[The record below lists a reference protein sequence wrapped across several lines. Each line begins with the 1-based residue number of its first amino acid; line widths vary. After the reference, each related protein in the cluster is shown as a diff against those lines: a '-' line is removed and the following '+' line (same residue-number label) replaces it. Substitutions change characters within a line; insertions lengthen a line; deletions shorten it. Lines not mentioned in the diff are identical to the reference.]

1 MSKERSYNNTVM
13 KDKTQKDYV
22 ITVRI
27 IFLIFCFTFGS
38 NCSVFPL
45 GSEQLLNIYNV
56 ADVPNPRNE
65 SVFNWVSNPNQILD
79 QSCVEK
85 VNKMLAQL
93 EDSLNIE
100 VAVVA
105 LPSIGEDTP
114 TEFAHKLFEH
124 WGIGKKADDN
134 GLLILL
140 VLDQRKVTFETG
152 YGLEGVLPD
161 ALCFRIQQKAMVPWF
176 KEGNFDEGM
185 VQGVQAVTLT
195 LYGSD
200 YESASQDTWDI
211 YKEKFWN
218 FLIDLPLISHPIFWI
233 VLILL
238 NVIVGF
244 VMANRARPKNNSA
257 SAAIHV
263 LTHYSPL
270 GCGCLILFFP
280 IWPALFVVSL
290 WYKYYQYRRVVLQSK
305 TCESCK
311 AVALQLLPD
320 ELAEPLLSTSERME
334 NQLKS
339 AIHRIY
345 RCNSCEWILRYNS
358 AVTSEYSRCDQ
369 CHTIACKQVGP
380 WKTIK
385 EATYSD
391 SGFEVADYVC
401 QMCGDK
407 KLVKQTIPQKVQ
419 SSSSDISSNSSG
431 HVRSSGGSSSGSFG
445 GGRSGGG
452 GATSSF

>member
-1 MSKERSYNNTVM
+1 M
-13 KDKTQKDYV
+13 KDKTQIDCG

-27 IFLIFCFTFGS
+27 IFLIFCYTFGS
-38 NCSVFPL
+38 NSSVFSLEP
-45 GSEQLLNIYNV
+45 EQLLSTYSV
-56 ADVPNPRNE
+56 KDVPNPRNE
-65 SVFNWVSNPNQILD
+65 SVFNWVCNPNHILD
-79 QSCVEK
+79 ESSVEK
-85 VNKMLAQL
+85 VNKMLSQL
-93 EDSLNIE
+93 EDSLSIE

-124 WGIGKKADDN
+124 WGIGKKMDDN

-161 ALCFRIQQKAMVPWF
+161 AICFRIQQNAMVPWF
-176 KEGNFDEGM
+176 KEGDFNEGM

-200 YESASQDTWDI
+200 YESASQDTWSSH
-211 YKEKFWN
+211 WN
-218 FLIDLPLISHPIFWI
+218 VLGQEIPLALLLIFGF

-244 VMANRARPKNNSA
+244 VMANGARPKNNTA

-263 LTHYSPL
+263 LTHYRPL

-280 IWPALFVVSL
+280 IWPALIVVSL
-290 WYKYYQYRRVVLQSK
+290 WYKYCQYQRVVLQSK
-305 TCESCK
+305 TCDSCK

-320 ELAEPLLSTSERME
+320 ELAEPLFSDSERME

-345 RCNSCEWILRYNS
+345 RCNSCESTLRYNS
-358 AVTSEYSRCDQ
+358 AVASEYRMCNQ
-369 CHTIACKQVGP
+369 CHTIACKQVGE
-380 WKTIK
+380 WITVK
-385 EATYSD
+385 EPTYSD
-391 SGFEVADYVC
+391 NGLEVADYVC
-401 QMCGDK
+401 QMCGNK
-407 KLVKQTIPQKVQ
+407 KQARQAIPRKVRST
-419 SSSSDISSNSSG
+419 SSSSDG
-431 HVRSSGGSSSGSFG
+431 HGSSSGGSSSGGSFG

>member
-1 MSKERSYNNTVM
+1 M

-27 IFLIFCFTFGS
+27 IFLIFCCTFGS

-45 GSEQLLNIYNV
+45 GFEQLLNIYNV

-93 EDSLNIE
+93 EDSLSIE

-105 LPSIGEDTP
+105 LPSIGENTP

-124 WGIGKKADDN
+124 WGVGKKADDN

-140 VLDQRKVTFETG
+140 VLDQRTVTFETG

-200 YESASQDTWDI
+200 YESASQDTWGIHWERIGETFRDFLTDI
-211 YKEKFWN
+211 PFILY
-218 FLIDLPLISHPIFWI
+218 LIFWI

-244 VMANRARPKNNSA
+244 VMANGARPKNNSA
-257 SAAIHV
+257 AAAIHV
-263 LTHYSPL
+263 LTHYKPF

-280 IWPALFVVSL
+280 IWPALFIVSL
-290 WYKYYQYRRVVLQSK
+290 WYKYCQYRRVILQSE
-305 TCESCK
+305 TCDSCK
-311 AVALQLLPD
+311 AVALQLLSD

-345 RCNSCEWILRYNS
+345 RCSSCEWTLRYNS
-358 AVTSEYSRCDQ
+358 TVTSEYRMCNQ
-369 CHTIACKQVGP
+369 CHTIARKQVGS

-385 EATYSD
+385 EPTYSD
-391 SGFEVADYVC
+391 NGLEVADYVC

-407 KLVKQTIPQKVQ
+407 KQAKQTIPRKVR
-419 SSSSDISSNSSG
+419 SSSSSSG
-431 HVRSSGGSSSGSFG
+431 GHSHSSGGSRSGSFG

>member
-1 MSKERSYNNTVM
+1 M
-13 KDKTQKDYV
+13 KDKTQKSNGLTIRVLFLVFCYV
-22 ITVRI
+22 I
-27 IFLIFCFTFGS
+27 GS
-38 NCSVFPL
+38 NPFVSA
-45 GSEQLLNIYNV
+45 SEPERLLSTYRV

-65 SVFNWVSNPNQILD
+65 STFNWVCNPDHILD
-79 QSCVEK
+79 ENSVQK
-85 VNKMLAQL
+85 VNNMLSQL
-93 EDSLNIE
+93 EDSLSIE

-161 ALCFRIQQKAMVPWF
+161 AICFRIQQKAMVPWF
-176 KEGNFDEGM
+176 KKGDFNEGM
-185 VQGVQAVTLT
+185 VQGVEAVTLT

-200 YESASQDTWDI
+200 YESASQNTWSSYWEEIVEVFRDFWADI
-211 YKEKFWN
+211 PLVPQ
-218 FLIDLPLISHPIFWI
+218 LIFGF

-238 NVIVGF
+238 NVIVGI
-244 VMANRARPKNNSA
+244 VKVNGARPKNNTA

-263 LTHYSPL
+263 LTHYRPL
-270 GCGCLILFFP
+270 GCGCFILFFP
-280 IWPALFVVSL
+280 VWPALVVVSL
-290 WYKYYQYRRVVLQSK
+290 WYKYCQYRRVVLQSK
-305 TCESCK
+305 TCDSCK

-320 ELAEPLLSTSERME
+320 ELAEPLFSASERME
-334 NQLKS
+334 NHLKS

-345 RCNSCEWILRYNS
+345 RCNSCEWTLRFNS
-358 AVTSEYSRCDQ
+358 AVTSEYKMCNQ
-369 CHTIACKQVGP
+369 CHTIARKQVGP
-380 WKTIK
+380 WVTIK
-385 EATYSD
+385 EPTYTD
-391 SGFEVADYVC
+391 NGLEVADYVC

-407 KLVKQTIPQKVQ
+407 KQAKQMIARKVRNT
-419 SSSSDISSNSSG
+419 SSTS
-431 HVRSSGGSSSGSFG
+431 SSGGHGRSGGGSRRGSFG

>member
-1 MSKERSYNNTVM
+1 M
-13 KDKTQKDYV
+13 KDNTQKGYV

-27 IFLIFCFTFGS
+27 IFLIFCCIFGS
-38 NCSVFPL
+38 NFSAFPL
-45 GSEQLLNIYNV
+45 ESEQLLNTYNV
-56 ADVPNPRNE
+56 EDVPNPRNE
-65 SVFNWVSNPNQILD
+65 SVFNWVSNPNHILE
-79 QSCVEK
+79 QSSVEK
-85 VNKMLAQL
+85 VNRMLSQL
-93 EDSLNIE
+93 EDSLSIE

-105 LPSIGEDTP
+105 LPSIGEETT

-124 WGIGKKADDN
+124 WGIGKMADDN

-176 KEGNFDEGM
+176 KNGDFDEGM

-200 YESASQDTWDI
+200 YESASQDSWRSYWEDLSEIFRDLLTG
-211 YKEKFWN
+211 
-218 FLIDLPLISHPIFWI
+218 LPLIPLLIFWI

-238 NVIVGF
+238 NVIAGF
-244 VMANRARPKNNSA
+244 VMVNGAYPKNNSA

-263 LTHYSPL
+263 LTHYRPL
-270 GCGCLILFFP
+270 GSGCLILFFP
-280 IWPALFVVSL
+280 IWPALFVVSI
-290 WYKYYQYRRVVLQSK
+290 WYKYWQFRRVVLQSK
-305 TCESCK
+305 TCDSCK

-320 ELAEPLLSTSERME
+320 ELVEPLLSNSERME
-334 NQLKS
+334 VQLKS

-345 RCNSCEWILRYNS
+345 RCNSCEWTLRYNS
-358 AVTSEYSRCDQ
+358 AVTSEYRMCNQ
-369 CHTIACKQVGP
+369 CHTIARKRVGP

-385 EATYSD
+385 EPTYSEN
-391 SGFEVADYVC
+391 GLEVADYVC
-401 QMCGDK
+401 QMCGHK
-407 KLVKQTIPQKVQ
+407 KQAKQAIPRKVR
-419 SSSSDISSNSSG
+419 SSSSSGNGSSSSSSSG
-431 HVRSSGGSSSGSFG
+431 SSSSGSFG

-452 GATSSF
+452 GASSSF

>member
-1 MSKERSYNNTVM
+1 M
-13 KDKTQKDYV
+13 KDKTQKGYV

-27 IFLIFCFTFGS
+27 VFLIFCYTFGT
-38 NCSVFPL
+38 NCPVFSLEP
-45 GSEQLLNIYNV
+45 EQLLNTYSV

-65 SVFNWVSNPNQILD
+65 SVFNWVCNPNHILD
-79 QSCVEK
+79 DSSVEK
-85 VNKMLAQL
+85 VNNMLSQL
-93 EDSLNIE
+93 EDSLSIE

-124 WGIGKKADDN
+124 WGIGKKTDDN

-176 KEGNFDEGM
+176 KNGDFNEGM

-200 YESASQDTWDI
+200 YESASQDTWGISREGGGETFWDFLTDI
-211 YKEKFWN
+211 
-218 FLIDLPLISHPIFWI
+218 PLILHLIFWI

-244 VMANRARPKNNSA
+244 VMANGARPKNNSA

-263 LTHYSPL
+263 LTHYKPF

-280 IWPALFVVSL
+280 IWPALFIVSL
-290 WYKYYQYRRVVLQSK
+290 WYKYCQYRRVVLQSK
-305 TCESCK
+305 TCDSCK

-339 AIHRIY
+339 AIHLIY
-345 RCNSCEWILRYNS
+345 RCSSCEWTLRYNS
-358 AVTSEYSRCDQ
+358 TVTSEYRMCKQ
-369 CHTIACKQVGP
+369 CHTLALKQVSP

-385 EATYSD
+385 EPTYSNN
-391 SGFEVADYVC
+391 GLEVADYIC

-407 KLVKQTIPQKVQ
+407 KQVEQTIPRKER
-419 SSSSDISSNSSG
+419 SSSSSSG
-431 HVRSSGGSSSGSFG
+431 GGHSHSGGGSSSGSFG